1 MSDND
6 HHDSSIEKDAKSKSL
21 QRKVLDAVLWFAK
34 DQWFLI
40 GIIFVIIIS
49 SQVQVPPSQQAT
61 KQVVVSYLAGTL
73 VSILY

>member
-6 HHDSSIEKDAKSKSL
+6 HHDGSIEKDVKSKPL
-21 QRKVLDAVLWFAK
+21 LRKGVDAVLWFAK
-34 DQWFLI
+34 DQWFLV
-40 GIIFVIIIS
+40 GIIIVIIIS

-73 VSILY
+73 VSILC